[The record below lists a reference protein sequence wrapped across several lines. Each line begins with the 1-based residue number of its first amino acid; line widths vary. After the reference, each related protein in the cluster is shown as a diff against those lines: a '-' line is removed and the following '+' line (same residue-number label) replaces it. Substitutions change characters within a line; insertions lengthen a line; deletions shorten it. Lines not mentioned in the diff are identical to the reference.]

1 MNGVNLPASAAVG
14 LGRGLGALAGAAF
27 IRRFS
32 EREGSMQPIWSTVG
46 ILLAA
51 IFAPTIS
58 NTVALASLGMAG
70 NIPWKGM
77 VALWGTW
84 WITGATGIL
93 VLTPAISSLP
103 DLRLRG
109 WTWARGARAAA
120 VALMV
125 AAACWTTFLR
135 PASAPLLFLIFPV
148 LLLAGRWFGAT
159 GVKLAALAC
168 CLAGVWG
175 TFAGYGPFA
184 SGSRSTSML
193 HLELFLWSV
202 PLTAMGL
209 AAYRTLGNL
218 TLAGVVLMCG
228 WGLSGWLVSSLY
240 NDREAQNTRHFD
252 ELVLD
257 AEREPTSLA
266 AVVLDRVNE
275 LLPAPVRQSTLV
287 ES

>member
-1 MNGVNLPASAAVG
+1 MLKPVARSDRVRQAQPVVLAALAQFGASLGMLVSNFGGESTPLWPASGISVAAILLLGKGAWLGIAIGSCAATLMNGVNLPASAAVG
-14 LGRGLGALAGAAF
+14 IGRGLGALAGAAF

-58 NTVALASLGMAG
+58 NAVALASLGMAG

-120 VALMV
+120 VA
-125 AAACWTTFLR
+125 
-135 PASAPLLFLIFPV
+135 
-148 LLLAGRWFGAT
+148 
-159 GVKLAALAC
+159 
-168 CLAGVWG
+168 
-175 TFAGYGPFA
+175 
-184 SGSRSTSML
+184 
-193 HLELFLWSV
+193 
-202 PLTAMGL
+202 
-209 AAYRTLGNL
+209 
-218 TLAGVVLMCG
+218 
-228 WGLSGWLVSSLY
+228 
-240 NDREAQNTRHFD
+240 
-252 ELVLD
+252 
-257 AEREPTSLA
+257 
-266 AVVLDRVNE
+266 
-275 LLPAPVRQSTLV
+275 
-287 ES
+287 